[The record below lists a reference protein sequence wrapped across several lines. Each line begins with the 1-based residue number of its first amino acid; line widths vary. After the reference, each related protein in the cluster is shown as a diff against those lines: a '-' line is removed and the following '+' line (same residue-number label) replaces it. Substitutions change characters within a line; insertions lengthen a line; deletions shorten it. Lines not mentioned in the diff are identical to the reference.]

1 MTAALY
7 TYRARNERTV
17 MPDPFAAAPDDRFS
31 FGLWTVGHRGGD
43 PFGVATRPPIAPEE
57 IVARLGE
64 VGAWGVSLHDDDLVP
79 FGSSGAE
86 RDRIVASF
94 GKAVAAAGLC
104 VPMTTVN
111 LFTQPVF
118 KDGALTAADP
128 AVRRFALSKAT
139 AAIDIGAELGAG
151 VFVLWGGREGVES
164 AAARDPRVALERYR
178 EGVDF
183 LCDYVLSQGLQTRIA
198 LEAKPNEPRGH
209 IYLPTTGHMLHF
221 IETLAHPDMV
231 GVNPEMAH
239 ESMAGLSFSAA
250 VGQALWAGKLFHVDL
265 NSQNGPR
272 FDQDFRF
279 GAEDLK
285 EAFLT
290 VRLLERAGYDGPRH
304 FDARA
309 YRSEDDGDVYE
320 AFARGCI
327 RNYKILAAKAAAFD
341 ADERI
346 QEACEKAG
354 AGQLAEPTPPFSSET
369 LDAIRGEDYS
379 ALLAS
384 GEGRHH
390 EPADQL
396 MLELIF
402 GV

>member
-1 MTAALY
+1 MD
-7 TYRARNERTV
+7 
-17 MPDPFAAAPDDRFS
+17 DPFAPTPSDRFS
-31 FGLWTVGHRGGD
+31 FGLWTVGHRGQD
-43 PFGVATRPPIAPEE
+43 PFGVSTRPPIEPEE
-57 IVARLGE
+57 ITARLAE
-64 VGAWGVSLHDDDLVP
+64 VGAWGVCLHDDDLVP
-79 FGSSGAE
+79 FGSSAAE
-86 RDRIVASF
+86 RDRIVARF
-94 GKAVAAAGLC
+94 GDAVASAGLC
-104 VPMTTVN
+104 VSMATVN

-118 KDGALTAADP
+118 RDGALTAGDP
-128 AVRRFALSKAT
+128 AVRRFALRKAT
-139 AAIDIGAELGAG
+139 AAIDIGAELGAPI
-151 VFVLWGGREGVES
+151 FVLWGGREGVES

-178 EGVDF
+178 EGIEF
-183 LCDYVLSQGLQTRIA
+183 LCEYVRAQGLQMRLA

-221 IETLAHPDMV
+221 IETLSHPEMV

-265 NSQNGPR
+265 NAQNGPR

-290 VRLLERAGYDGPRH
+290 VRLLERSGYDGPRH

-309 YRSEDDGDVYE
+309 YRSEDDGDVYA

-341 ADERI
+341 ADEAI
-346 QEACEKAG
+346 LEACERAG
-354 AGQLAEPTPPFSSET
+354 AGQLAQPTPAFSNDA
-369 LDAIRGEDYS
+369 LAAIRAEDFS

-384 GEGRHH
+384 REGRHH
-390 EPADQL
+390 EYADQL
-396 MLELIF
+396 MLELIM
-402 GV
+402 GA

>member
-1 MTAALY
+1 MDDRYDATAS
-7 TYRARNERTV
+7 
-17 MPDPFAAAPDDRFS
+17 DRFS
-31 FGLWTVGHRGGD
+31 FGLWTVGHRGAD
-43 PFGVATRPPIAPEE
+43 PFGLPTRPPIAPEE
-57 IVARLGE
+57 IVRRLGG

-79 FGSSGAE
+79 FGSSAAE
-86 RDRIVASF
+86 RDRIVSSF
-94 GKAVAAAGLC
+94 ARAVSDAGLC

-118 KDGALTAADP
+118 RDGAMTAADP
-128 AVRRFALSKAT
+128 AVRRFALRKAVG
-139 AAIDIGAELGAG
+139 AIDIGAELGAS

-164 AAARDPRVALERYR
+164 AAARDPRVALARYA
-178 EGVDF
+178 EGVNF
-183 LCDYVLSQGLQTRIA
+183 LCEYVRSQGLATRLA
-198 LEAKPNEPRGH
+198 LEAKPNEPRAH

-221 IETLAHPDMV
+221 IEMLDHSEMV
-231 GVNPEMAH
+231 GVNPETAH
-239 ESMAGLSFSAA
+239 EAMAGLSFSAA

-279 GAEDLK
+279 AHEDLR

-309 YRSEDDGDVYE
+309 YRSEDDADVYS

-327 RNYKILAAKAAAFD
+327 RNYKILAEKAARFD
-341 ADERI
+341 ADERFV
-346 QEACEKAG
+346 AARRAAG
-354 AGQLAEPTPPFSSET
+354 ADELAQPTPGFSVEA
-369 LDAIRGEDYS
+369 LAAIRGEDFS
-379 ALLAS
+379 TLLAS
-384 GEGRHH
+384 REGRHH
-390 EPADQL
+390 ELADQL
-396 MLELIF
+396 MVELIL

>member
-1 MTAALY
+1 MS
-7 TYRARNERTV
+7 
-17 MPDPFAAAPDDRFS
+17 DSFAATSDDRFS
-31 FGLWTVGHRGGD
+31 FGLWTVGHRGSD
-43 PFGVATRPPIAPEE
+43 PFGVATRPPVDPEE
-57 IVARLGE
+57 ITARLAE

-79 FGSSGAE
+79 FGSSSAD
-86 RDRIVASF
+86 RDRIVARF
-94 GKAVAAAGLC
+94 GEAVRSAGLC

-128 AVRRFALSKAT
+128 AVRRFALAKAT
-139 AAIDIGAELGAG
+139 RAIDTGAELGAG
-151 VFVLWGGREGVES
+151 IFVLWGGREGVES

-183 LCDYVLSQGLQTRIA
+183 LCDYIRAQKLDMRVA

-221 IETLAHPDMV
+221 IETLAHSEMV

-250 VGQALWAGKLFHVDL
+250 VGQALWADKLFHVDL

-279 GAEDLK
+279 GAEDIK

-290 VRLLERAGYDGPRH
+290 VRLLERSGYKGPRH
-304 FDARA
+304 FDARP
-309 YRSEDDGDVYE
+309 YRSEDDIDTYA
-320 AFARGCI
+320 AFAQGCI
-327 RNYKILAAKAAAFD
+327 RNYKILAAKAAKFD
-341 ADERI
+341 TDPKI
-346 QEACEKAG
+346 LEACERAG
-354 AGQLAEPTPPFSSET
+354 AGQLAEPSPEFSSET
-369 LDAIRGEDYS
+369 LEAIRNENYT

-384 GEGRHH
+384 TEGRHH

-396 MLELIF
+396 MIELLLGI
-402 GV
+402 

>member
-1 MTAALY
+1 MDDPYAPTAS
-7 TYRARNERTV
+7 
-17 MPDPFAAAPDDRFS
+17 DRFS
-31 FGLWTVGHRGGD
+31 FGLWTVGHRGQD
-43 PFGVATRPPIAPEE
+43 PFGLPTRPPIEPQE
-57 IVARLGE
+57 IVARLAE
-64 VGAWGVSLHDDDLVP
+64 VGAWGVCLHDDDLVP
-79 FGSSGAE
+79 FGSPPAE
-86 RDRIVASF
+86 RDRIVARF
-94 GKAVAAAGLC
+94 GQAVSAAGLC

-118 KDGALTAADP
+118 RDGALTAADP
-128 AVRRFALSKAT
+128 AVRRFALRKAT
-139 AAIDIGAELGAG
+139 AAIDIGAELGASI
-151 VFVLWGGREGVES
+151 FVLWGGREGVES
-164 AAARDPRVALERYR
+164 GAARDPRVALERYR

-183 LCDYVLSQGLQTRIA
+183 LCDYVRAQGLDMRLA

-221 IETLAHPDMV
+221 IETLAHPAMV

-239 ESMAGLSFSAA
+239 EAMAGLSFSAA
-250 VGQALWAGKLFHVDL
+250 VGQALWAGKLFHIDL

-290 VRLLERAGYDGPRH
+290 VRLLERSGYDGPRH

-309 YRSEDDGDVYE
+309 YRSEDDASVYA

-341 ADERI
+341 ADETI
-346 QEACEKAG
+346 AAACEAAG
-354 AGQLAEPTPPFSSET
+354 AGQLAKPTPAFSAET
-369 LDAIRGEDYS
+369 LAAIRGEDFS
-379 ALLAS
+379 ELLAS
-384 GEGRHH
+384 RRGRDH
-390 EPADQL
+390 EQADQL
-396 MLELIF
+396 LVELLL
-402 GV
+402 GA

>member
-1 MTAALY
+1 MVDRYAA
-7 TYRARNERTV
+7 T
-17 MPDPFAAAPDDRFS
+17 PGDRFS
-31 FGLWTVGHRGGD
+31 FGLWTVGHRGSD
-43 PFGVATRPPIAPEE
+43 PFGVATRPPIEPEE
-57 IVARLGE
+57 LVRRLGGI
-64 VGAWGVSLHDDDLVP
+64 GAWGVSLHDDDLVP
-79 FGSSGAE
+79 FGSSAAE

-94 GKAVAAAGLC
+94 ARAVADAGMC

-128 AVRRFALSKAT
+128 AVRRFALRKAIG
-139 AAIDIGAELGAG
+139 AIDIGAELGAKI
-151 VFVLWGGREGVES
+151 FVLWGGREGFET

-183 LCDYVLSQGLQTRIA
+183 LCEYVRAQGLATRFA

-221 IETLAHPDMV
+221 IETLAHPQMV
-231 GVNPEMAH
+231 GVNPETAH
-239 ESMAGLSFSAA
+239 ETMAGLSFSAA

-265 NSQNGPR
+265 NAQNGPR

-285 EAFLT
+285 DAFLT
-290 VRLLERAGYDGPRH
+290 VRLLERAGYDGARH

-309 YRSEDDGDVYE
+309 YRSEDDIDIYA

-341 ADERI
+341 ADETIRA
-346 QEACEKAG
+346 ACIAAG
-354 AGQLAEPTPPFSSET
+354 VDELNVPTPTYSSET
-369 LDAIRGEDYS
+369 LDAIHAEDFT
-379 ALLAS
+379 ALLANR
-384 GEGRHH
+384 EGRHH
-390 EPADQL
+390 EPIDQL
-396 MLELIF
+396 MLELLMGI
-402 GV
+402 

>member
-1 MTAALY
+1 
-7 TYRARNERTV
+7 

-57 IVARLGE
+57 IVARLAE

-79 FGSSGAE
+79 FCSTAAE
-86 RDRIVASF
+86 RDRIVARF
-94 GKAVAAAGLC
+94 GKAVADAGLC

-128 AVRRFALSKAT
+128 AVRRFALRKAT
-139 AAIDIGAELGAG
+139 VAIDIGTELGAG

-164 AAARDPRVALERYR
+164 AAARDPRLALERYR

-183 LCDYVLSQGLQTRIA
+183 LCEYVISQGLRTRIA

-221 IETLAHPDMV
+221 IETLAHPEMV

-309 YRSEDDGDVYE
+309 YRTEDDADVYA

-341 ADERI
+341 ADEQIR
-346 QEACEKAG
+346 EACEKAG
-354 AGQLAEPTPPFSSET
+354 AGQLAEQTPAFSLEA
-369 LDAIRGEDYS
+369 LEAIRREDFS

-384 GEGRHH
+384 SEGRHH
-390 EPADQL
+390 EHVDQL

>member
-1 MTAALY
+1 MADPYAA
-7 TYRARNERTV
+7 T
-17 MPDPFAAAPDDRFS
+17 PDDRFS
-31 FGLWTVGHRGGD
+31 FGLWTVGHRGSD
-43 PFGVATRPPIAPEE
+43 PFGVTTRPPIDPEQ

-64 VGAWGVSLHDDDLVP
+64 VGAWGVCFHDDDLVP
-79 FGSSGAE
+79 FGSSATE

-94 GKAVAAAGLC
+94 GKAVAGAGMC
-104 VPMTTVN
+104 VSMATVN

-118 KDGALTAADP
+118 KDGAMTAADP
-128 AVRRFALSKAT
+128 AVRRFALRKT
-139 AAIDIGAELGAG
+139 CDAIDIGAELGAPI
-151 VFVLWGGREGVES
+151 FVLWGGREGVES
-164 AAARDPRVALERYR
+164 GAARDPRVALERYR
-178 EGVDF
+178 EGIDF
-183 LCDYVLSQGLQTRIA
+183 LCQYVLEQGYDMRLA

-221 IETLAHPDMV
+221 IETLAHPTMV

-279 GAEDLK
+279 GVEDLK
-285 EAFLT
+285 ECFLT

-309 YRSEDDGDVYE
+309 FRSEDDVDVYA

-341 ADERI
+341 ADETIRAACVAAGSE
-346 QEACEKAG
+346 QLTQPSPAYSRATLEA
-354 AGQLAEPTPPFSSET
+354 LRAEDF
-369 LDAIRGEDYS
+369 S

-384 GEGRHH
+384 HEGRHH

-396 MLELIF
+396 MLELLL
-402 GV
+402 GA

>member
-1 MTAALY
+1 MDDPYAPTAS
-7 TYRARNERTV
+7 
-17 MPDPFAAAPDDRFS
+17 DRFS
-31 FGLWTVGHRGGD
+31 FGLWTVGHRGQD
-43 PFGVATRPPIAPEE
+43 PFGLPTRPPIEPQE
-57 IVARLGE
+57 IVARLAE
-64 VGAWGVSLHDDDLVP
+64 VGAWGVCLHDDDLVP
-79 FGSSGAE
+79 FGSPPAE
-86 RDRIVASF
+86 RDRIVARF
-94 GKAVAAAGLC
+94 GQAVSAAGMC

-118 KDGALTAADP
+118 RDGALTAADP
-128 AVRRFALSKAT
+128 AVRRFALRKAT
-139 AAIDIGAELGAG
+139 AAIDIGAELGASI
-151 VFVLWGGREGVES
+151 FVLWGGREGVES
-164 AAARDPRVALERYR
+164 GAARDPRVALERYR

-183 LCDYVLSQGLQTRIA
+183 LCDYVRAQGLDMRLA

-221 IETLAHPDMV
+221 IETLAHPAMV

-239 ESMAGLSFSAA
+239 EAMAGLSFSAA
-250 VGQALWAGKLFHVDL
+250 VGQALWAGKLFHIDL

-290 VRLLERAGYDGPRH
+290 VRLLERSGYDGPRH

-309 YRSEDDGDVYE
+309 YRSEDDASVYA

-341 ADERI
+341 ADETI
-346 QEACEKAG
+346 AAACEAAG
-354 AGQLAEPTPPFSSET
+354 AGQLAKPTPAFSAET
-369 LDAIRGEDYS
+369 LAAIRGEDFS
-379 ALLAS
+379 ELLAS
-384 GEGRHH
+384 RRGRDH
-390 EPADQL
+390 EQADQL
-396 MLELIF
+396 LVELLL
-402 GV
+402 GA

>member
-1 MTAALY
+1 V
-7 TYRARNERTV
+7 RV
-17 MPDPFAAAPDDRFS
+17 
-31 FGLWTVGHRGGD
+31 
-43 PFGVATRPPIAPEE
+43 
-57 IVARLGE
+57 
-64 VGAWGVSLHDDDLVP
+64 
-79 FGSSGAE
+79 GSSLAE
-86 RDRIVASF
+86 RDRSVGRFAEAIRN
-94 GKAVAAAGLC
+94 AGLC

-128 AVRRFALSKAT
+128 AVRRFALAKAT
-139 AAIDIGAELGAG
+139 AAIDMGAELGAG
-151 VFVLWGGREGVES
+151 IFVLWGGREGVES

-183 LCDYVLSQGLQTRIA
+183 LCEYIRSQSLDTRIA

-221 IETLAHPDMV
+221 IETLQHPEMV

-250 VGQALWAGKLFHVDL
+250 VGHALWCGKLFHVDL

-272 FDQDFRF
+272 YDQDFRF

-290 VRLLERAGYDGPRH
+290 VRLLERSGYQGPRH

-309 YRSEDDGDVYE
+309 YRSEDDIDVYA
-320 AFARGCI
+320 AFAKGCI
-327 RNYKILAAKAAAFD
+327 RNYKILAAKATQFD
-341 ADERI
+341 ADPEI
-346 QEACEKAG
+346 LEACERAG
-354 AGQLAEPTPPFSSET
+354 VKQLAEPTPTFSADT
-369 LDAIRGEDYS
+369 LKAIRAEDFA
-379 ALLAS
+379 ALLANQ
-384 GEGRHH
+384 EGRHH

-396 MLELIF
+396 MIELIF
-402 GV
+402 GA

>member
-1 MTAALY
+1 MDDQYAA
-7 TYRARNERTV
+7 TPE
-17 MPDPFAAAPDDRFS
+17 DRFS

-43 PFGVATRPPIAPEE
+43 PFGLPTRPPIEPEE
-57 IVARLGE
+57 ITARLAE
-64 VGAWGVSLHDDDLVP
+64 AGAWGVSLHDDDLVP
-79 FGSSGAE
+79 FGSSAAE
-86 RDRIVASF
+86 RDRIVARF
-94 GKAVAAAGLC
+94 GEAVRNAGLC

-111 LFTQPVF
+111 LFSQPVF
-118 KDGALTAADP
+118 RDGALTAADP
-128 AVRRFALSKAT
+128 AVRRFALGKAT
-139 AAIDIGAELGAG
+139 TAIDIGAELGATI
-151 VFVLWGGREGVES
+151 FVLWGGREGVES
-164 AAARDPRVALERYR
+164 AAARDPRDALERYR

-183 LCDYVLSQGLQTRIA
+183 LCEYVRSQGLSTRLA

-221 IETLAHPDMV
+221 IETLAHPEMV
-231 GVNPEMAH
+231 GVNPEAAH
-239 ESMAGLSFSAA
+239 EAMAGLSFSAA

-265 NSQNGPR
+265 NAQNGPR

-309 YRSEDDGDVYE
+309 YRSEDDDDVYS

-341 ADERI
+341 ADETIRV
-346 QEACEKAG
+346 ACLAAG
-354 AGQLAEPTPPFSSET
+354 AGQLAEPTPAFSRTT
-369 LDAIRGEDYS
+369 LEAIRGEDFGP
-379 ALLAS
+379 LLAS
-384 GEGRHH
+384 REGRHH
-390 EPADQL
+390 ERADQL
-396 MLELIF
+396 LVELLL
-402 GV
+402 GA

>member
-1 MTAALY
+1 MDDPYAA
-7 TYRARNERTV
+7 TPN
-17 MPDPFAAAPDDRFS
+17 DRFS

-43 PFGVATRPPIAPEE
+43 PFGLPTRPPIEPEE
-57 IVARLGE
+57 IVARLAE
-64 VGAWGVSLHDDDLVP
+64 VGAWGVCFHDDDLVP
-79 FGSSGAE
+79 FGSSAAD

-94 GKAVAAAGLC
+94 GKAVANAGLC
-104 VPMTTVN
+104 VSMATVN
-111 LFTQPVF
+111 LFFQPVF

-128 AVRRFALSKAT
+128 AVRRFALRKT
-139 AAIDIGAELGAG
+139 CAAIDIGAELGAPI
-151 VFVLWGGREGVES
+151 FVLWGGREGVES
-164 AAARDPRVALERYR
+164 AAARDPRVALDRYR

-183 LCDYVLSQGLQTRIA
+183 LCQYVLDQGYDMRFA

-221 IETLAHPDMV
+221 IETLAHPSMI

-250 VGQALWAGKLFHVDL
+250 VGQALWAGKLFHIDL

-272 FDQDFRF
+272 YDQDFRF

-290 VRLLERAGYDGPRH
+290 VRLLERSGYEGPRA

-309 YRSEDDGDVYE
+309 FRSEDDLDVY
-320 AFARGCI
+320 AQFARGCI

-341 ADERI
+341 ADPAIRA
-346 QEACEKAG
+346 ACEAAG
-354 AGQLAEPTPPFSSET
+354 AGQLAEPTPAFSREV
-369 LDAIRGEDYS
+369 LEAMRGEDFS
-379 ALLAS
+379 ELLAS
-384 GEGRHH
+384 REGRHH
-390 EPADQL
+390 EAADQL
-396 MLELIF
+396 MLELLM

>member
-1 MTAALY
+1 
-7 TYRARNERTV
+7 
-17 MPDPFAAAPDDRFS
+17 
-31 FGLWTVGHRGGD
+31 
-43 PFGVATRPPIAPEE
+43 
-57 IVARLGE
+57 
-64 VGAWGVSLHDDDLVP
+64 
-79 FGSSGAE
+79 
-86 RDRIVASF
+86 
-94 GKAVAAAGLC
+94 
-104 VPMTTVN
+104 MTTVN

-118 KDGALTAADP
+118 RDGALTAADP
-128 AVRRFALSKAT
+128 AVRRFALRKAT
-139 AAIDIGAELGAG
+139 AAIDIGAELGASI
-151 VFVLWGGREGVES
+151 FVLWGGREGVES
-164 AAARDPRVALERYR
+164 GAARDPRVALERYR

-183 LCDYVLSQGLQTRIA
+183 LCEYVRAQGLDMRLA

-221 IETLAHPDMV
+221 IETLAHPAMV

-239 ESMAGLSFSAA
+239 EAMAGLSFSAA

-265 NSQNGPR
+265 NAQNGPR

-309 YRSEDDGDVYE
+309 YRSEDDASVYA

-341 ADERI
+341 ADEEI
-346 QEACEKAG
+346 AAACEAAG
-354 AGQLAEPTPPFSSET
+354 AGQLAQPTPAFSAET
-369 LDAIRGEDYS
+369 LAAIRGEDFGE
-379 ALLAS
+379 LIAS
-384 GEGRHH
+384 RQGRRH
-390 EPADQL
+390 EPVDQL
-396 MLELIF
+396 MLELIL
-402 GV
+402 GA

>member
-1 MTAALY
+1 MD
-7 TYRARNERTV
+7 
-17 MPDPFAAAPDDRFS
+17 DPYAPTPSDRFS
-31 FGLWTVGHRGGD
+31 FGLWTVGHRGQD
-43 PFGVATRPPIAPEE
+43 PFGLPTRPPIEPEE
-57 IVARLGE
+57 IVGRLAE

-79 FGSSGAE
+79 FGSPPAE
-86 RDRIVASF
+86 RDRIVARF
-94 GKAVAAAGLC
+94 GQAVSAAGLC

-111 LFTQPVF
+111 LFTQPLF
-118 KDGALTAADP
+118 RDGALTAADP
-128 AVRRFALSKAT
+128 AVRRFALRKAT
-139 AAIDIGAELGAG
+139 AAIDIGAELGAAI
-151 VFVLWGGREGVES
+151 FVLWGGREGVES

-183 LCDYVLSQGLQTRIA
+183 LCEYVRAQGLDMRLA

-221 IETLAHPDMV
+221 IETLAHPAMV

-239 ESMAGLSFSAA
+239 EAMAGLSFSAA

-265 NSQNGPR
+265 NAQNGPR

-309 YRSEDDGDVYE
+309 YRSEDDASVYA

-341 ADERI
+341 ADEEI
-346 QEACEKAG
+346 AAACEAAG
-354 AGQLAEPTPPFSSET
+354 AGQLAQPTPAFSAET
-369 LDAIRGEDYS
+369 LAAIRGEDFGE
-379 ALLAS
+379 LIAS
-384 GEGRHH
+384 RQGRQH
-390 EPADQL
+390 EPVDQL
-396 MLELIF
+396 MLELIL
-402 GV
+402 GA

>member
-1 MTAALY
+1 MD
-7 TYRARNERTV
+7 
-17 MPDPFAAAPDDRFS
+17 DPFAPTPSDRFS
-31 FGLWTVGHRGGD
+31 FGLWTVGHRGQD
-43 PFGVATRPPIAPEE
+43 PFGVSTRPPIEPEE
-57 IVARLGE
+57 ITARLAE
-64 VGAWGVSLHDDDLVP
+64 VGAWGVCLHDDDLVP
-79 FGSSGAE
+79 FGSSAAD
-86 RDRIVASF
+86 RDRIVARF
-94 GKAVAAAGLC
+94 GEAVASAGL
-104 VPMTTVN
+104 VVSMATVN

-118 KDGALTAADP
+118 RDGALTAADP
-128 AVRRFALSKAT
+128 AVRRFALRKAT
-139 AAIDIGAELGAG
+139 AAIDIGAELGAPI
-151 VFVLWGGREGVES
+151 FVLWGGREGVES

-178 EGVDF
+178 EGIEF
-183 LCDYVLSQGLQTRIA
+183 LCEYVRGQGLEMRLA

-221 IETLAHPDMV
+221 IETLSHPEMV

-239 ESMAGLSFSAA
+239 EAMAGLSFSAA

-265 NSQNGPR
+265 NAQNGPR

-290 VRLLERAGYDGPRH
+290 VRLLERSGYDGPRH

-309 YRSEDDGDVYE
+309 YRSEDDADVYA

-341 ADERI
+341 ADAAI
-346 QEACEKAG
+346 LAACERAG
-354 AGQLAEPTPPFSSET
+354 AGQLTEPTPAFSNEA
-369 LDAIRGEDYS
+369 LAAIRAEDFS

-384 GEGRHH
+384 REGRHH
-390 EPADQL
+390 EHADQL
-396 MLELIF
+396 MLELIL
-402 GV
+402 GA

>member
-1 MTAALY
+1 MD
-7 TYRARNERTV
+7 
-17 MPDPFAAAPDDRFS
+17 DPYAPTPSDRFS
-31 FGLWTVGHRGGD
+31 FGLWTVGHRGQD
-43 PFGVATRPPIAPEE
+43 PFGLPTRPPIEPEE
-57 IVARLGE
+57 IVGRLAE
-64 VGAWGVSLHDDDLVP
+64 VGAWGVCLHDDDLVP
-79 FGSSGAE
+79 FGSAPAE
-86 RDRIVASF
+86 RDRIVARF
-94 GKAVAAAGLC
+94 GQAVSAAGLC

-118 KDGALTAADP
+118 RDGALTAADP
-128 AVRRFALSKAT
+128 AVRRFALRKAT
-139 AAIDIGAELGAG
+139 AAIDIGAELGAPI
-151 VFVLWGGREGVES
+151 FVLWGGREGFES
-164 AAARDPRVALERYR
+164 GAARDPRVALERYR

-183 LCDYVLSQGLQTRIA
+183 LCEYVRAQGLHMRLA

-221 IETLAHPDMV
+221 IETLAHPEMV

-239 ESMAGLSFSAA
+239 EAMAGLSFSAA

-265 NSQNGPR
+265 NAQNGPR

-309 YRSEDDGDVYE
+309 YRSEDDASVYA

-341 ADERI
+341 ASAEI
-346 QEACEKAG
+346 AAACEAAG
-354 AGQLAEPTPPFSSET
+354 AGQLAQPTPAFSAET
-369 LDAIRGEDYS
+369 LAAIRGEDFGE
-379 ALLAS
+379 LIAS
-384 GEGRHH
+384 RQGRQH
-390 EPADQL
+390 EPVDQL
-396 MLELIF
+396 MLELIL
-402 GV
+402 GA

>member
-1 MTAALY
+1 MDDPYAA
-7 TYRARNERTV
+7 TSN
-17 MPDPFAAAPDDRFS
+17 DRFS

-43 PFGVATRPPIAPEE
+43 PFGLPTRPPIEPEE
-57 IVARLGE
+57 ITARLAE
-64 VGAWGVSLHDDDLVP
+64 VGAWGVCFHDDDLVP
-79 FGSSGAE
+79 FGSSAAE
-86 RDRIVASF
+86 RDRIVERF
-94 GKAVAAAGLC
+94 GAAIRNAGLC
-104 VPMTTVN
+104 VSMATVN
-111 LFTQPVF
+111 LFFQPVF
-118 KDGALTAADP
+118 RDGALTAADP
-128 AVRRFALSKAT
+128 AVRRYALAKAT
-139 AAIDIGAELGAG
+139 AAIDIGAELGAPI
-151 VFVLWGGREGVES
+151 FVLWGGREGVES

-183 LCDYVLSQGLQTRIA
+183 LCEYVRSQGLDMRFA
-198 LEAKPNEPRGH
+198 LEAKPNEPRAH

-221 IETLAHPDMV
+221 IETLAHPEMV

-239 ESMAGLSFSAA
+239 ETMAGLSFSAA

-279 GAEDLK
+279 GVEDLK
-285 EAFLT
+285 ECFLT

-309 YRSEDDGDVYE
+309 FRSEDDVDVYA

-341 ADERI
+341 ADAAI
-346 QEACEKAG
+346 LEACERAG
-354 AGQLAEPTPPFSSET
+354 AGQLAQPTPAFSDDA
-369 LDAIRGEDYS
+369 LAAIRAEDFS

-384 GEGRHH
+384 REGRHH
-390 EPADQL
+390 EYADQL
-396 MLELIF
+396 MLELIL
-402 GV
+402 GA

>member
-1 MTAALY
+1 MS
-7 TYRARNERTV
+7 
-17 MPDPFAAAPDDRFS
+17 DPYAAAPEDRFS

-43 PFGVATRPPIAPEE
+43 PFGLPTRPPVEPET
-57 IVARLGE
+57 IVERLAE

-79 FGSSGAE
+79 FGSSPAE
-86 RDRIVASF
+86 RDRIVARF
-94 GKAVAAAGLC
+94 GEAVRGAGLC
-104 VPMTTVN
+104 VPMTTVD
-111 LFTQPVF
+111 LFRQPVF

-128 AVRRFALSKAT
+128 AVRRFALRKAV

-151 VFVLWGGREGVES
+151 IFVLWGGREGVES
-164 AAARDPRVALERYR
+164 GAARDPRVALERYR

-183 LCDYVLSQGLQTRIA
+183 LCEYVRSQGLATRIA
-198 LEAKPNEPRGH
+198 LEAKPNEPRAH

-221 IETLAHPDMV
+221 IETLAHPEML

-239 ESMAGLSFSAA
+239 ESMAGLSFSQS

-290 VRLLERAGYDGPRH
+290 VRLLERSGYDGPRH

-309 YRSEDDGDVYE
+309 YRSEDDIDVYA

-341 ADERI
+341 TNEAI
-346 QEACEKAG
+346 QAACDKAG
-354 AGQLAEPTPPFSSET
+354 AAQLSEPTPGFSPEV
-369 LDAIRGEDYS
+369 LEAIRDEDFT
-379 ALLAS
+379 ALLANT
-384 GEGRHH
+384 EGRHH
-390 EPADQL
+390 EAADQL
-396 MLELIF
+396 MIEHILGI
-402 GV
+402 

>member
-1 MTAALY
+1 MDDPYAA
-7 TYRARNERTV
+7 T
-17 MPDPFAAAPDDRFS
+17 PDDRFS
-31 FGLWTVGHRGGD
+31 FGLWTVGHRGSD
-43 PFGVATRPPIAPEE
+43 PFGLATRPPIDPET

-64 VGAWGVSLHDDDLVP
+64 IGAWGVCFHDDDLVP
-79 FGSSGAE
+79 FGSSAAE

-94 GKAVAAAGLC
+94 ARAVEQAGMC
-104 VPMTTVN
+104 VSMATVN

-118 KDGALTAADP
+118 RDGALTAADP
-128 AVRRFALSKAT
+128 AVRRFALRKAT
-139 AAIDIGAELGAG
+139 AAIDIGAELGAPI
-151 VFVLWGGREGVES
+151 FVLWGGREGVES

-183 LCDYVLSQGLQTRIA
+183 LCEYVRSQGYDMRLA

-221 IETLAHPDMV
+221 IETLAQPQMV

-239 ESMAGLSFSAA
+239 EAMAGLSFSFA

-290 VRLLERAGYDGPRH
+290 VRLLERAGYDGARH

-309 YRSEDDGDVYE
+309 YRTEDDIDVYA

-341 ADERI
+341 ADEAI
-346 QEACEKAG
+346 VEACVAAG
-354 AGQLAEPTPPFSSET
+354 AGQLAQPTPEFSPAT
-369 LDAIRGEDYS
+369 LEAIRAEDFT
-379 ALLAS
+379 ALLGA

-390 EPADQL
+390 EVADQL
-396 MLELIF
+396 MVELLL
-402 GV
+402 GA

>member
-1 MTAALY
+1 MDDPYAA
-7 TYRARNERTV
+7 TPN
-17 MPDPFAAAPDDRFS
+17 DRFS

-43 PFGVATRPPIAPEE
+43 PFGLPTRPPIQPEE
-57 IVARLGE
+57 MLTRIAE
-64 VGAWGVSLHDDDLVP
+64 VGAWGVSFHDDDLVP
-79 FGSSGAE
+79 FGSSAAD

-94 GKAVAAAGLC
+94 GRAVANAGLC
-104 VPMTTVN
+104 VSMTTVN
-111 LFTQPVF
+111 LFFQPVF

-128 AVRRFALSKAT
+128 AVRRFALRKT
-139 AAIDIGAELGAG
+139 CAAIDIGAELGAPI
-151 VFVLWGGREGVES
+151 FVLWGGREGVES
-164 AAARDPRVALERYR
+164 AAARDPRVALDRYR

-183 LCDYVLSQGLQTRIA
+183 LCEYIRSQGLTTRIA

-221 IETLAHPDMV
+221 IETLAHPSMI

-250 VGQALWAGKLFHVDL
+250 VGQALWAGKLFHIDL

-272 FDQDFRF
+272 YDQDFRF

-290 VRLLERAGYDGPRH
+290 VRLLERSGYEGPRA

-309 YRSEDDGDVYE
+309 FRSEDDVDVY
-320 AFARGCI
+320 AQFARGCI

-341 ADERI
+341 ADPAIRA
-346 QEACEKAG
+346 ACETAG
-354 AGQLAEPTPPFSSET
+354 AGQLAEPTPAFSREV
-369 LDAIRGEDYS
+369 LEALRGEDFS
-379 ALLAS
+379 ELLS
-384 GEGRHH
+384 SREGRHH
-390 EPADQL
+390 EAADQL
-396 MLELIF
+396 MLELLL
-402 GV
+402 GA

>member
-1 MTAALY
+1 MD
-7 TYRARNERTV
+7 
-17 MPDPFAAAPDDRFS
+17 DPYAPSASDRFS
-31 FGLWTVGHRGGD
+31 FGLWTVGHRGQD
-43 PFGVATRPPIAPEE
+43 PFGLPTRPPIEAEE
-57 IVARLGE
+57 IVGRLAE
-64 VGAWGVSLHDDDLVP
+64 VGAWGVCLHDDDLVP
-79 FGSSGAE
+79 FGSPLAE
-86 RDRIVASF
+86 RDRIVARF
-94 GKAVAAAGLC
+94 GQAVSAAGLC

-118 KDGALTAADP
+118 RDGALTAADP
-128 AVRRFALSKAT
+128 AVRRFALRKAT
-139 AAIDIGAELGAG
+139 AAIDIGGELGASI
-151 VFVLWGGREGVES
+151 FVLWGGREGVES
-164 AAARDPRVALERYR
+164 GAARDPRVALERYR

-183 LCDYVLSQGLQTRIA
+183 LCDYVRAQGLDMRLA

-221 IETLAHPDMV
+221 IETLAHPAMV

-239 ESMAGLSFSAA
+239 EAMAGLSFSAA
-250 VGQALWAGKLFHVDL
+250 VGQALWAGKLFHIDL

-290 VRLLERAGYDGPRH
+290 VRLLERSGYDGPRH

-309 YRSEDDGDVYE
+309 YRSEDDAAVYA

-341 ADERI
+341 ADQTI
-346 QEACEKAG
+346 AAACEAAG
-354 AGQLAEPTPPFSSET
+354 SGQLAQPTPPFSPET
-369 LDAIRGEDYS
+369 LAAIRDEDFND
-379 ALLAS
+379 LLANRS
-384 GEGRHH
+384 GRNH
-390 EPADQL
+390 EHADQL
-396 MLELIF
+396 MLELLL
-402 GV
+402 GA

>member
-1 MTAALY
+1 MDDPYAA
-7 TYRARNERTV
+7 T
-17 MPDPFAAAPDDRFS
+17 PSDRFS
-31 FGLWTVGHRGGD
+31 FGLWTVGHRGQD
-43 PFGVATRPPIAPEE
+43 PFGLPTRPPIEPEE
-57 IVARLGE
+57 IVGRLAE
-64 VGAWGVSLHDDDLVP
+64 VGAWGVCLHDDDLVP
-79 FGSSGAE
+79 FGSPPAE
-86 RDRIVASF
+86 RDRIVARF
-94 GKAVAAAGLC
+94 GQAVSAAGLC

-118 KDGALTAADP
+118 RDGALTAADP
-128 AVRRFALSKAT
+128 AVRRFALRKAT
-139 AAIDIGAELGAG
+139 AAIDIGAELGAPI
-151 VFVLWGGREGVES
+151 FVLWGGREGVES
-164 AAARDPRVALERYR
+164 GAARDPRVALERYR

-183 LCDYVLSQGLQTRIA
+183 LCEYVRAQGLDMRLA

-221 IETLAHPDMV
+221 IETLAHPAMV

-239 ESMAGLSFSAA
+239 EAMAGLSFSAA

-265 NSQNGPR
+265 NAQNGPR

-309 YRSEDDGDVYE
+309 YRSEDDASVYA

-341 ADERI
+341 ADEEI
-346 QEACEKAG
+346 AAACEAAG
-354 AGQLAEPTPPFSSET
+354 AGQLAQPTPAFSAET
-369 LDAIRGEDYS
+369 LAAIRGEDFGE
-379 ALLAS
+379 LIAS
-384 GEGRHH
+384 RQGRQH
-390 EPADQL
+390 EPVDQL
-396 MLELIF
+396 MLELIL
-402 GV
+402 GA

>member
-1 MTAALY
+1 MT
-7 TYRARNERTV
+7 
-17 MPDPFAAAPDDRFS
+17 DPYEATPDDRFS
-31 FGLWTVGHRGGD
+31 FGLWTVGHRGQD
-43 PFGVATRPPIAPEE
+43 PFGLPTRPPIEPEE
-57 IVARLGE
+57 IAARLAE

-79 FGSSGAE
+79 FGSPLAE
-86 RDRIVASF
+86 RDRIVKRFAA
-94 GKAVAAAGLC
+94 AVAGAGLC

-111 LFTQPVF
+111 LFSQPVF
-118 KDGALTAADP
+118 RDGALTAADP
-128 AVRRFALSKAT
+128 AVRRFALRKAT
-139 AAIDIGAELGAG
+139 AAIDTGAELGASL
-151 VFVLWGGREGVES
+151 FVLWGGREGVES

-178 EGVDF
+178 EGVEF
-183 LCDYVLSQGLQTRIA
+183 LCEYVLAQGLEARIA

-221 IETLAHPDMV
+221 IETLSHPEMV

-250 VGQALWAGKLFHVDL
+250 VGQALWADKLFHVDL

-279 GAEDLK
+279 GAEDHK

-290 VRLLERAGYDGPRH
+290 VRLLERAGYAGPRH

-309 YRSEDDGDVYE
+309 YRSEDDGEVYA

-341 ADERI
+341 ADPTIR
-346 QEACEKAG
+346 EACERAG
-354 AGQLAEPTPPFSSET
+354 AAQLSEPTPAFSPET
-369 LDAIRGEDYS
+369 LAGIRAEDFTD
-379 ALLAS
+379 LLS
-384 GEGRHH
+384 SREGRHH
-390 EPADQL
+390 ERADQL
-396 MLELIF
+396 MIELIF